1 MNPSPAISNHA
12 RPCEYRVPDHVQ
24 LSECRSC
31 HAPIIW
37 ATTRS
42 GKAIPL
48 SVSTIRTDE
57 QGQRWALTHSV
68 STIRTD
74 EQEGQ
79 RWALTH
85 FADCPS
91 AAQHRN
97 PVPPSADAV
106 QINLMDL
113 PAYMADHRL
122 VVTHSTITDNGNG
135 ILIVELFTRK
145 IA

>member
-1 MNPSPAISNHA
+1 MNGSRKMATACAAPAIRANVKNRMDNMNPATRNPCA
-12 RPCEYRVPDHVQ
+12 RP
-24 LSECRSC
+24 
-31 HAPIIW
+31 
-37 ATTRS
+37 
-42 GKAIPL
+42 
-48 SVSTIRTDE
+48 TDE
-57 QGQRWALTHSV
+57 QGQRWAF
-68 STIRTD
+68 
-74 EQEGQ
+74 
-79 RWALTH
+79 TH

-135 ILIVELFTRK
+135 VLIVELFTRK

>member
-1 MNPSPAISNHA
+1 MNPSPISNHA
-12 RPCEYRVPDHVQ
+12 RPCEYRVPIQ
-24 LSECRSC
+24 SPPGECRSC

-57 QGQRWALTHSV
+57 Q
-68 STIRTD
+68 
-74 EQEGQ
+74 GQ

-135 ILIVELFTRK
+135 ILIVELFTRQ
-145 IA
+145 IT